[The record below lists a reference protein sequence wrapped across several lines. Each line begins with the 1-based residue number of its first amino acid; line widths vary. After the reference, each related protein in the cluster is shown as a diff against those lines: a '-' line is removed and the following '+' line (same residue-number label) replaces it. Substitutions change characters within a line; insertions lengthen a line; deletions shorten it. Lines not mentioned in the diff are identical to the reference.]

1 MATIDLGKIKF
12 VNRGTYN
19 NGTAYVAD
27 DVVQYTDTVGG
38 LQNTSSYIATAST
51 TGNAP
56 ASGGTVHG
64 SWQVLAQ
71 GAPDRLPSQSGQSG
85 KFLTTNGSALSFGTI
100 PEADW
105 VKLNAS
111 GATNGASLTISGH
124 YDSTK
129 YLAYKLL
136 FTNLYASSSTGELMG
151 RFIDASGSE
160 MSNSIYFGITM
171 DAGVAI
177 ADNHYGPQSNKSN
190 GYNHIKLHDGISSG
204 GSSYPTQLEFTIYNP
219 DKTDAYPSCKWYGS
233 FWDGNSWIEM
243 EFGSFW
249 YRNTQ
254 ATGGFRIFNNNS
266 TTMYVENMAI
276 YGLKK

>member
-85 KFLTTNGSALSFGTI
+85 KFLTTNGSALSFGSI

-105 VKLNAS
+105 VKINAS

-129 YLAYKLL
+129 YVAYKMI
-136 FTNLYASSSTGELMG
+136 FTNLYASAATGEIMG
-151 RFIDASGSE
+151 RLIDTSGTEISGS
-160 MSNSIYFGITM
+160 SYFGITM

-177 ADNHYGPQSNKSN
+177 ADNHYHQSNKSN
-190 GYNHIKLHDGISSG
+190 GYNHIKLHDSITSG
-204 GSSYPTQLEFTIYNP
+204 GSSYPSQLEFTFYNP

-233 FWDGNSWIEM
+233 WWDGTNWIEM

-254 ATGGFRIFNNNS
+254 ATSGFRIFNNNGE
-266 TTMYVENMAI
+266 TMYTENMVI

>member
-27 DVVQYTDTVGG
+27 DVVQYT
-38 LQNTSSYIATAST
+38 
-51 TGNAP
+51 GNAP

-64 SWQVLAQ
+64 SWSVLAQ

-105 VKLNAS
+105 VKINAS
-111 GATNGASLTISGH
+111 GATSGTSLTISGH

-129 YLAYKLL
+129 YVAYKMI
-136 FTNLYASSSTGELMG
+136 FTNLYASSSTGEIMG
-151 RFIDASGSE
+151 RFIDTSGSE
-160 MSNSIYFGITM
+160 ISNSIYFGITM

-177 ADNHYGPQSNKSN
+177 ADNHYHQSNKSN
-190 GYNHIKLHDGISSG
+190 GYNHIKLHDAMTGG
-204 GSSYPTQLEFTIYNP
+204 GSSYPSQLEFTFYNP
-219 DKTDAYPSCKWYGS
+219 HKTDAYPSCKWYGS
-233 FWDGNSWIEM
+233 WWDGTDWIEM

-249 YRNTQ
+249 YRNSQ

-266 TTMYVENMAI
+266 VTMYTENMVI

>member
-1 MATIDLGKIKF
+1 MATIDLGKIKQ
-12 VNRGTYN
+12 VWRGTWSN
-19 NGTAYVAD
+19 SPNPAYSVDDLVEYTDSGVTSTYIAVSTPGSQVPSSGGSVQSNWNLVAKGVAD
-27 DVVQYTDTVGG
+27 PIPVQ
-38 LQNTSSYIATAST
+38 N
-51 TGNAP
+51 
-56 ASGGTVHG
+56 SGTN
-64 SWQVLAQ
+64 
-71 GAPDRLPSQSGQSG
+71 G
-85 KFLTTNGSALSFGTI
+85 KFLKSNGTSISFQDV

-111 GATNGASLTISGH
+111 GATSGVSLTISGH

-129 YLAYKLL
+129 YVAYKMI
-136 FTNLYASSSTGELMG
+136 FTNLYASSSTGEVMG
-151 RFIDASGSE
+151 RFIDASGTE

-177 ADNHYGPQSNKSN
+177 ADNHYHQSNKSN
-190 GYNHIKLHDGISSG
+190 GYNHIKLHDALTDG
-204 GSSYPTQLEFTIYNP
+204 GSSYPSQLEFTFYNP

-233 FWDGNSWIEM
+233 WWDGTNWIEM

-249 YRNTQ
+249 YRNSQ

-266 TTMYVENMAI
+266 VTMYTENMVI

>member
-64 SWQVLAQ
+64 SWSVLAQ

-105 VKLNAS
+105 VKINAS
-111 GATNGASLTISGH
+111 GATSGISLTISGH

-129 YLAYKLL
+129 YVAYKMI
-136 FTNLYASSSTGELMG
+136 FTNLYASSSTGEIMG
-151 RFIDASGSE
+151 RFIDTSGSE
-160 MSNSIYFGITM
+160 ISNSIYFGITM

-177 ADNHYGPQSNKSN
+177 ADNHYHQSNKSN
-190 GYNHIKLHDGISSG
+190 GYNHIKLHDAMTGG
-204 GSSYPTQLEFTIYNP
+204 GSSYPSQLEFTFYNP
-219 DKTDAYPSCKWYGS
+219 HKTDAYPSCKWYGS
-233 FWDGNSWIEM
+233 WWDGTDWIEM

-249 YRNTQ
+249 YRNSQ

-266 TTMYVENMAI
+266 VTMYTENMVI